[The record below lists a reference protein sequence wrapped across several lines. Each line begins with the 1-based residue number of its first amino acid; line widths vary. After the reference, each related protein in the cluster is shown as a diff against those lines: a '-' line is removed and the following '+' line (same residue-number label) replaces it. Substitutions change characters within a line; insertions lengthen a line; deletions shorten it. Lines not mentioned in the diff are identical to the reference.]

1 MTGNFINDVAVYN
14 VPALKSSDIDSEFP
28 EVLRPYQYS
37 SEKNN
42 TQI

>member
-14 VPALKSSDIDSEFP
+14 VPALKADEINREFP

-37 SEKNN
+37 DNKK
-42 TQI
+42 

>member
-14 VPALKSSDIDSEFP
+14 VPALDPESGDFEREFP

-37 SEKNN
+37 DNN
-42 TQI
+42 KK